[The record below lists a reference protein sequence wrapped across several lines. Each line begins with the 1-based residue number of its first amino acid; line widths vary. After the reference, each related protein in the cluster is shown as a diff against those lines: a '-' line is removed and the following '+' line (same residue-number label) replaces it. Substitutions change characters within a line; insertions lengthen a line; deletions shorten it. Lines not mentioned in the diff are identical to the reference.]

1 MMVIRKSAHKEEP
14 RSDERKYTR
23 DLAGLTLAF
32 TDVDQDVRRWAAKDL
47 VNIEGAEPVLVAQLA
62 IERSAVVK
70 EAIIMSLATIGN
82 KEAVQGLVSCIRSED
97 AALRNDAVEV
107 MKHLPNEIAP
117 LIHKLLHDQD
127 SDVRILSINI
137 LESLCHPHVENW
149 LIDVITHDFHVN
161 VCATAVDLLGEV
173 GTEAAISPLKLL
185 KGRFNNEPYINF
197 AADLALKRILEE

>member
-1 MMVIRKSAHKEEP
+1 MVIRKFSKKDEP
-14 RSDERKYTR
+14 RSDDRKYTR

-32 TDVDQDVRRWAAKDL
+32 NDANQDIRRWAAKDL
-47 VNIEGAEPVLVAQLA
+47 VNIEGAEPVLVSRLA

-82 KEAVQGLVSCIRSED
+82 KEAIQGLVSCIRSED

-107 MKHLPNEIAP
+107 MKHLPKEISP

-137 LESLCHPHVENW
+137 LESLCHPNVENW
-149 LIDVITHDFHVN
+149 LIDVITHDGHVN

-173 GTEAAISPLKLL
+173 GSEAAVSPLKLL